1 MLRHAAPLSLALC
14 LVACAP
20 PKMYNWGNYEQGLY
34 KTYKDPTEAPALRD
48 NIEEQVVF
56 VQANGQKM
64 APGLYAELGTL
75 YLEAG
80 DKEKAKKYYTYELNT
95 WPESSVLMTGLIES
109 IDRQNP
115 SNPKK
120 KVAK

>member
-1 MLRHAAPLSLALC
+1 MLRYAATLAMALS

-34 KTYKDPTEAPALRD
+34 KTYKDPTMAPELRG

-80 DKEKAKKYYTYELNT
+80 DKENAKKYYALERDT
-95 WPESSVLMTGLIES
+95 WPESTVLMTSLINS
-109 IDRQNP
+109 IDRPNTKNQ
-115 SNPKK
+115 K